1 VPCYPAFIIKS
12 LRDINVGAGKI
23 TLLGTIVLRFPT
35 YESHWEDLEESLNN
49 EINENKSGSR
59 KES

>member
-1 VPCYPAFIIKS
+1 MDIFVPCYPAFVIKI

-35 YESHWEDLEESLNN
+35 YEGQ
-49 EINENKSGSR
+49 K
-59 KES
+59 